1 MKHTSPT
8 RRFFLLC
15 LFTAALIGSPVLLP
29 GQTNL
34 ACSRMSVG
42 QLSNLNGFI
51 PFQGTNSLWNTDIS
65 SAQVDSN
72 SDNIINSI
80 GPSTTLHPDFGS
92 GTYDG
97 SSIGIPYQVVS
108 GAQAKVAIMLGD
120 YADES
125 DPGPMPIPGNA
136 LIEGYP
142 NPDDGDRHVLVLE
155 KDGCW
160 LYELYRAFPSGGF
173 GWRAD
178 SSAVWDMSAS
188 QTRPYTWTSADAAG
202 LPIFPGLAR
211 YDEVAAGAIKHAL
224 RFTVPVTQKAFV
236 LPATHW
242 ASSHTDSKLPPMGT
256 RLRLKANF
264 DISGFS
270 PNNQVILKALKK
282 YGMILADNGSAI
294 YISGAPD
301 SRWDNDDLGALK
313 GITASNFEVIA
324 QGVVYTPDNVPT
336 GPNPSIVSFTANPT
350 QVHKGNPVT
359 LSWSVTGAEYN
370 VISPTIGP
378 VRGASITFTPIQTTT
393 YTLYSTNQYG
403 RSTATVTV
411 TVTVQ

>member
-1 MKHTSPT
+1 MNRFSPAKT
-8 RRFFLLC
+8 FLTFC
-15 LFTAALIGSPVLLP
+15 LVTAALIGSQALS
-29 GQTNL
+29 GQ
-34 ACSRMSVG
+34 AIGPCARMSTG

-65 SAQVDSN
+65 SAQVDPN
-72 SDNIINSI
+72 SGNIINSI

-92 GTYDG
+92 GLYQG
-97 SSIGIPYQVVS
+97 STIGIPYQVVS
-108 GAQAKVAIMLGD
+108 GAQAKVSILLGD
-120 YADES
+120 YQDES

-142 NPDDGDRHVLVLE
+142 NPGDGDRHLLVLE

-160 LYELYRAFPSGGF
+160 LYELYHAYPTPFFS
-173 GWRAD
+173 WRAD
-178 SSAVWDMSAS
+178 SAAVWDMTMAN
-188 QTRPYTWTSADAAG
+188 TRPYTWTSADAAG
-202 LPIFPGLAR
+202 LPIFPGLVR
-211 YDEVAAGAIKHAL
+211 YDEVNAGAIRHAL
-224 RFTVPVTQKAFV
+224 RFTVPVTQEAFV

-264 DISGFS
+264 DISHFS
-270 PNNQVILKALKK
+270 AHNQVILTALKK
-282 YGMILADNGSAI
+282 YGMVLADNGSGI

-301 SRWDNDDLGALK
+301 SRWDNDDLSALK
-313 GITASNFEVIA
+313 SITASNFDVVA

-336 GPNPSIVSFTANPT
+336 GPNPSIASFTANPNT
-350 QVHKGNPVT
+350 VHKGNPVT

-370 VISPTIGP
+370 IISPVIGP
-378 VRGASITFTPIQTTT
+378 VRGTTITFIPTQTAT

-403 RSTATVTV
+403 RATAMVTV
-411 TVTVQ
+411 TVE